1 MSVKVRLFAAARSA
15 VGQNEVTVKP
25 GTLEEILND
34 LGATYPDLK
43 RVLSRSS
50 YLLNEVNCSELT
62 TLINESDTLDVLPPF
77 AGG

>member
-15 VGQNEVTVKP
+15 VGQNEVTVQQ

-43 RVLSRSS
+43 RVLPRSS
-50 YLLNEVNCSELT
+50 YLLNEVNCSDLT